1 MLITAAASAAATAG
15 AAGAGRAAS
24 AAGAVGAASAGG
36 TVSLLTAIREV
47 QIPVLASML
56 LIGCGAKLVRVLRMG
71 SAGGGLGPTALFP
84 LRARRPLALLMCGLE
99 FGFGAGLIITA
110 GTIGRGAAAFS
121 VRLGTG
127 LLFGVGICALIE
139 LRTSRPDVGCGC
151 FGDFSAAPVS
161 DRTLARSGLL
171 AAAAFGTIGL
181 PPLELPRP
189 GSAALFL
196 GLFAAEIAVLAAL
209 SPELAEGL
217 VLLGYSEPCE
227 LRTLPVERTLTALR
241 RSAQWR
247 KHAGLITAD
256 LPVDT
261 WREMCWR
268 YLVFPSR
275 AGERETELVFAVYQR
290 QRRPAVLAALVDKV
304 TCEALPW
311 PEPPSR
317 AAWLTGR
324 GKRGADPDRR
334 AAETVSAR

>member
-1 MLITAAASAAATAG
+1 MLIAAAATATG
-15 AAGAGRAAS
+15 GTG
-24 AAGAVGAASAGG
+24 GTGGVGG

-56 LIGCGAKLVRVLRMG
+56 LIGCAAKLARLLRTG
-71 SAGGGLGPTALFP
+71 SAGAGLGPTALLP
-84 LRARRPLALLMCGLE
+84 LRARRPLTLLMCGLE
-99 FGFGAGLIITA
+99 FGLGAGLIITA
-110 GTIGRGAAAFS
+110 GPIGRGAAAFS
-121 VRLGTG
+121 VRLGAG
-127 LLFGVGICALIE
+127 LLFGVGICALLE
-139 LRTSRPDVGCGC
+139 LRASRPDLGCGC

-181 PPLELPRP
+181 PPLQPPRAD
-189 GSAALFL
+189 SAALLL
-196 GLFAAEIAVLAAL
+196 GLFAAEIMVLAAL

-227 LRTLPVERTLTALR
+227 LRALPVERTLTALR
-241 RSAQWR
+241 RSAPWR
-247 KHAGLITAD
+247 KHAGLVTAD

-268 YLVFPSR
+268 YLVFPGR
-275 AGERETELVFAVYQR
+275 AGDREAELVFAVYQR
-290 QRRPAVLAALVDKV
+290 PRRPAVIAALVDTV
-304 TCEALPW
+304 TCEVLPW

-324 GKRGADPDRR
+324 GRPPRR
-334 AAETVSAR
+334 PGHDDLPLSSDL